1 MINGCR
7 NLDDLPNRSRPPCY
21 LQQGRVYTNQL
32 NPDTSR
38 DFAGALRWNVLA
50 ECEQRLVRVIPELDA
65 YVASAT
71 KGFWT

>member
-7 NLDDLPNRSRPPCY
+7 NLDDLPNRSCPPCY

-38 DFAGALRWNVLA
+38 DFAGALG
-50 ECEQRLVRVIPELDA
+50 
-65 YVASAT
+65 ST
-71 KGFWT
+71 

>member
-7 NLDDLPNRSRPPCY
+7 NLDDLPNRSCPPCY

-38 DFAGALRWNVLA
+38 DFAGVLGSDII
-50 ECEQRLVRVIPELDA
+50 RLDPTTTAGLPNIDYLDVGVRA
-65 YVASAT
+65 
-71 KGFWT
+71 